1 MIKGLLEGIAEA
13 YIKQQQMRING
24 ETEDDINFSIREIIN
39 KHSCL
44 RVGSKVHYIP
54 NRVERYINSYNNA
67 YVPEERI
74 GIVTKMTIV
83 SSLTDLSIS
92 KEKSNVD
99 TKITVGVLQLGIFV
113 PNDNMGYVINID
125 EFNTYDDDIN
135 FDCKKVYID

>member
-39 KHSCL
+39 KYSCL

-135 FDCKKVYID
+135 FDCKKSIY

>member
-1 MIKGLLEGIAEA
+1 MIKGLLKGISEA
-13 YIKQQQMRING
+13 YIKVQQMRING

-39 KHSCL
+39 KHSGL

-54 NRVERYINSYNNA
+54 NRVERYTNSYNNA

-83 SSLTDLSIS
+83 SSLTDLSIF
-92 KEKSNVD
+92 ERKSNVD
-99 TKITVGVLQLGIFV
+99 TKITVGVLQLGVFV

-135 FDCKKVYID
+135 FCTQTYND

>member
-13 YIKQQQMRING
+13 YIKVQQMRING

-39 KHSCL
+39 KHSGL

-54 NRVERYINSYNNA
+54 NRVERYINSYNNG

-74 GIVTKMTIV
+74 GIVTKMTTI
-83 SSLTDLSIS
+83 SLLTDLSIS
-92 KEKSNVD
+92 ERKSNVD

-113 PNDNMGYVINID
+113 PNDNTGYVINID
-125 EFNTYDDDIN
+125 EFNTYQDNID
-135 FDCKKVYID
+135 FACKKVYNN

>member
-1 MIKGLLEGIAEA
+1 MIKGLLKGISEA
-13 YIKQQQMRING
+13 YIKVQQMRING

-39 KHSCL
+39 KHSGL

-54 NRVERYINSYNNA
+54 NRVERYTNSYNNA

-99 TKITVGVLQLGIFV
+99 TKITVGVLQLGVFV

-135 FDCKKVYID
+135 FCTQTYND

>member
-1 MIKGLLEGIAEA
+1 MIKGLLKGIAEA

-24 ETEDDINFSIREIIN
+24 ETEDDINFFIREIIN
-39 KHSCL
+39 KHSGL

-54 NRVERYINSYNNA
+54 NSVERYTNSYNNA

-74 GIVTKMTIV
+74 GIITKMTIV
-83 SSLTDLSIS
+83 SSLNDLSIS

-135 FDCKKVYID
+135 FCTQTYND

>member
-1 MIKGLLEGIAEA
+1 MIKGLLKGISEA
-13 YIKQQQMRING
+13 YIKVQQMRING

-39 KHSCL
+39 KYSGL

-54 NRVERYINSYNNA
+54 NRVKRYTNSYNNA

-92 KEKSNVD
+92 EEKSNVD
-99 TKITVGVLQLGIFV
+99 TKITVGVLQLGVFV

-135 FDCKKVYID
+135 FCTQTYND

>member
-1 MIKGLLEGIAEA
+1 MIKGLLKGISEA
-13 YIKQQQMRING
+13 YIKAQQMRING

-39 KHSCL
+39 KHSGL

-54 NRVERYINSYNNA
+54 NRVERYTNSYNNA

-99 TKITVGVLQLGIFV
+99 TKITVGVLQLGVFV

-135 FDCKKVYID
+135 FCTQTYND

>member
-13 YIKQQQMRING
+13 YIKVQQMRING

-39 KHSCL
+39 KHSGL

-74 GIVTKMTIV
+74 GIVTKMTII
-83 SSLTDLSIS
+83 SLLSDLSIS
-92 KEKSNVD
+92 ERKSNVN

-113 PNDNMGYVINID
+113 PNDNTGYVINID
-125 EFNTYDDDIN
+125 EFNTYQDNID
-135 FDCKKVYID
+135 FAYKKVYND

>member
-1 MIKGLLEGIAEA
+1 MIKGLLKGIAEA

-39 KHSCL
+39 KHSSL
-44 RVGSKVHYIP
+44 RVGSKVHYTP

-83 SSLTDLSIS
+83 SSLNDLSIS

-99 TKITVGVLQLGIFV
+99 TKITFGVLQLGIFV

-135 FDCKKVYID
+135 FCTQTYNN

>member
-13 YIKQQQMRING
+13 YIKVQQMRING

-39 KHSCL
+39 KHSGL

-67 YVPEERI
+67 YVPEERT
-74 GIVTKMTIV
+74 GIVTKMTII
-83 SSLTDLSIS
+83 SLLSDLSIS
-92 KEKSNVD
+92 ERKSNVD

-113 PNDNMGYVINID
+113 PNDNTGYIINID
-125 EFNTYDDDIN
+125 EFNTYQDNID
-135 FDCKKVYID
+135 FACKKVYND

>member
-1 MIKGLLEGIAEA
+1 MIKGLLKGISEA
-13 YIKQQQMRING
+13 YIKVQQMRING

-39 KHSCL
+39 KHSGL

-54 NRVERYINSYNNA
+54 NRVERYTNSYNNA

-99 TKITVGVLQLGIFV
+99 TKITVGVLQLGVFV

-125 EFNTYDDDIN
+125 EFNTYQDNID
-135 FDCKKVYID
+135 FACKKVYND